1 MELPGQNPTNNVENN
16 ANAISGNTMNSMPNS
31 VDPNQAL
38 GAADQQLPSLG
49 STQTPTQSPTQTPN
63 QPQAQIQSQPKGQN
77 GSNLLDALVKKGKIQ
92 QDIVQNVQSKVV
104 TENKSIEQAITELTN
119 LSEEDVYKTKAE
131 MTGVEFVDVAG
142 QEVDIALLQKI
153 SPEVAKKNMAVA
165 YSQGM
170 RGTKV
175 AMIDPL
181 DIQKTK
187 YLSTLLGGAIEPVF
201 STPTAI
207 NYVIDNKYGAQVSSE
222 VEEALEDVE
231 ASGATSLSSV
241 AGDVTELGSAAGGS
255 LQNAP
260 VSKIVNMVLEYS
272 IKYKA
277 SDIHIEPQEK
287 KISVRFRIFGV
298 LSEKLSLPVKLLPA
312 IVSRIKILANLKI
325 DEHRIPQDGR
335 FQVRLGD
342 NVIDLRVSVVPTVYG
357 EKVVMRLLQKGGG
370 GMTLEQAGMDHVTLD
385 TYKHSLK
392 KTQGI
397 ILVTGPTGSGKTQTL
412 ASSLKILNEPQ
423 VNIMT
428 LENPVEIRIDG
439 VNQVQINEEV
449 GLTFAKGLRSFL
461 RQDPDIIMVGEI
473 RDSETATLAVQ
484 AALTGHLVLATLHT
498 NSAAGAVPRL
508 IDMGVEPF
516 LLSSTM
522 NVVVAQRL
530 VRRICEHC
538 KEAYYAEPEAVKK
551 IHKILDSVEF
561 FKLYDLPNNQKSESG
576 DISQDK
582 IVLYKGK
589 GCSKCNDTGYQGRVG
604 IFEAIDVTDEISTLI
619 VKKSAGSEI
628 NEVAVKGGTISM
640 LQDGFM
646 KALKSM
652 TTIEEVMRVQTH

>member
-1 MELPGQNPTNNVENN
+1 MELPGQNSTNN
-16 ANAISGNTMNSMPNS
+16 MM
-31 VDPNQAL
+31 DPNQAL
-38 GAADQQLPSLG
+38 GSGAPGAM
-49 STQTPTQSPTQTPN
+49 
-63 QPQAQIQSQPKGQN
+63 QPQSQPQPQPRPQPTQQAAGQPQGQN
-77 GSNLLDALVKKGKIQ
+77 TSSLLDALVKKGKIQ
-92 QDIVQNVQSKVV
+92 QDVVQNVQSKVV
-104 TENKSIEQAITELTN
+104 TENKSIEQAIAELTN
-119 LSEEDVYKTKAE
+119 LSEEEIYRAKAE
-131 MTGVEFVDVAG
+131 MTGVEFVDVAS
-142 QEVDIALLQKI
+142 QDVDISLLQKVP
-153 SPEVAKKNMAVA
+153 SEVAKKNMAVA
-165 YSQGM
+165 FTRGA

-187 YLSTLLGGAIEPVF
+187 YLSTLLGGSIEPVF

-260 VSKIVNMVLEYS
+260 VSKIVNMILEYS

-298 LSEKLSLPVKLLPA
+298 LSEKLSLPAKLLPA

-342 NVIDLRVSVVPTVYG
+342 NVIDLRVSIVPTVYG
-357 EKVVMRLLQKGGG
+357 EKVVMRLLKKGGG
-370 GMTLEQAGMDHVTLD
+370 GMSLEQAGMAHVTLE
-385 TYKHSLK
+385 TYKESLK

-412 ASSLKILNEPQ
+412 ASSLKILNEPE

-530 VRRICEHC
+530 VRRLCEHC
-538 KEAYYAEPEAVKK
+538 KEAYYAEPEAVKR
-551 IHKILDSVEF
+551 IHQVLDPVDF
-561 FKLYDLPNNQKSESG
+561 FKLYELPNNQKSESG
-576 DISQDK
+576 DPTQDK

-604 IFEAIDVTDEISTLI
+604 IFEAIDITDEVSSLI

-628 NEVAVKGGTISM
+628 NEVAVKNGTISM

-646 KALKSM
+646 KALKSI